1 MPLLQLDAKSKKVK
15 KSKKRTKKA
24 KQNVLVLGCNQRPVK
39 PTKAYNVVNVDICDY
54 GMPEKITVHD
64 LEEVPWPFEDNT
76 FDQVVAYD
84 ILEHIH
90 TSKFVDGKV
99 QYPCIEMINEIWR
112 VLKLGGECE
121 VMVPSTDGRGAAQ
134 DPTHVSFWNENS
146 FLYYAIV
153 PKDPTDP
160 ESPPVSHPWRKI
172 YPHMI
177 KAAFEVYTETQMA
190 DLNIVYVAA
199 KLIKVLPPEDAK
211 SD

>member
-1 MPLLQLDAKSKKVK
+1 MSKKRPEKKVK
-15 KSKKRTKKA
+15 STKKSV
-24 KQNVLVLGCNQRPVK
+24 KKVKNEILVLGCNQRPVK
-39 PTKAYNVVNVDICDY
+39 STKDYNATNVDIHDY
-54 GMPEKITVHD
+54 GMPDQITVHD
-64 LEEVPWPFEDNT
+64 LESVPWPFEDDT

-84 ILEHIH
+84 ILEHIR
-90 TSKFVDGKV
+90 TVTDDRR
-99 QYPCIEMINEIWR
+99 YPCIEMMNEIWR

-121 VMVPSTDGRGAAQ
+121 VMVPSTEGRGAAQ

-146 FLYYAIV
+146 FSYYAII

-177 KAAFEVYTETQMA
+177 KAAFEVYAETQMA
-190 DLNIVYVAA
+190 DQNIAYVAA
-199 KLIKVLPPEDAK
+199 KLIKVLPPDDAE